1 MIRAV
6 FFDLD
11 GTLVDSAPELT
22 AGVNGLMKVV
32 RLRPFSVEEVSRMV
46 GKGVRVLIERVCDAR
61 GIFPTDQ
68 TVSLMMREYAKIM
81 SELDMPASFYAG
93 AIEGVGLLKAK
104 GFKVVLVTNKLRS
117 MTEQFLERNDI
128 ATLFDALV
136 CGDDTPHP
144 KPAPDMIALAC
155 SKVEVDPQYAV
166 MVGDSVKVGYVGDLD
181 ERKVRAVTVSLI
193 QKKGHVVNAGFNPD
207 SELKTRSMDSIT
219 KERFDEFVES
229 ASKDK

>member
-93 AIEGVGLLKAK
+93 KYVSTYYELDD
-104 GFKVVLVTNKLRS
+104 LRK
-117 MTEQFLERNDI
+117 QNLICQRER
-128 ATLFDALV
+128 
-136 CGDDTPHP
+136 
-144 KPAPDMIALAC
+144 
-155 SKVEVDPQYAV
+155 
-166 MVGDSVKVGYVGDLD
+166 
-181 ERKVRAVTVSLI
+181 
-193 QKKGHVVNAGFNPD
+193 
-207 SELKTRSMDSIT
+207 T
-219 KERFDEFVES
+219 K
-229 ASKDK
+229 

>member
-93 AIEGVGLLKAK
+93 AIEGVDLLKAK

-128 ATLFDALV
+128 ATRFDALV

-166 MVGDSVKVGYVGDLD
+166 MVGDSANDALAA
-181 ERKVRAVTVSLI
+181 RAAHVRAVLVKTGYNEGIPIEAWAKAHGFDCVFDDAAQVCAEI
-193 QKKGHVVNAGFNPD
+193 TAGR
-207 SELKTRSMDSIT
+207 LRL
-219 KERFDEFVES
+219 
-229 ASKDK
+229 